1 MQQERIAAA
10 QELMQANGIDALL
23 VLTHDDY
30 IYFFDEDRFQP
41 RAIIPQKGPPI
52 VICSRGEEKE
62 IREGLGAQEV
72 RVFATVGQQMHE
84 VVGMMQGLQSS
95 LGRPP
100 TIGVQF
106 WFETPAVLLQLFQQA
121 NPQVKIVDSAPV
133 MDALRIVK
141 SRQELA
147 LMQEAAR
154 IAERGMEAAVQAIR
168 PGVTENEVAA
178 EAIYAMRKAGASGTA
193 VPIFVNS
200 GVRSL
205 WIHGTATAKAIERGD
220 LVVIGL
226 VPVLRG
232 YCVDLT
238 RVAVVGQPTD
248 AQRGL
253 FDTYL
258 AAQQAAI
265 DAVRPGVPVSEL
277 DRAAEAV
284 VKDAGFGEHYV
295 KGMGH
300 GIGLR
305 FEETPAPTIQPKHA
319 SVELQEGMTI
329 AVGHPILAVPGIG
342 GVRLEDTGLVTATG
356 WQGITEYPKEL
367 FIRT

>member
-23 VLTHDDY
+23 ILTHDDH

-41 RAIIPQKGPPI
+41 RAIIPQKGPPVI
-52 VICSRGEEKE
+52 ICSRGEERE

-84 VVGMMQGLQSS
+84 VVGMMRGLQSS

-100 TIGVQF
+100 KIGVQF

-121 NPQVKIVDSAPV
+121 NPEVEVVDSAPV
-133 MDALRIVK
+133 MDTLRMVK
-141 SRQELA
+141 SPEELA
-147 LMQEAAR
+147 LMREAAR
-154 IAERGMEAAVQAIR
+154 IAGRGMEAALQAVR
-168 PGVTENEVAA
+168 PGVSENEVAA

-200 GVRSL
+200 GIRSL
-205 WIHGTATAKAIERGD
+205 WLHGTATAKVIDPGD

-226 VPVLRG
+226 VPIFKG

-238 RVAVVGQPTD
+238 RVAIVGQPTD
-248 AQRGL
+248 DQRRL
-253 FDTYL
+253 FDTYV

-265 DAVRPGVPVSEL
+265 EAIKPGVPVSEL
-277 DRAAEAV
+277 DKAAQAV
-284 VKDAGFGEHYV
+284 VKDAGFAEHYV
-295 KGMGH
+295 KGIGH

-305 FEETPAPTIQPKHA
+305 FEETPAPTIHPKHA
-319 SVELQEGMTI
+319 SVELKEGMTI
-329 AVGHPILAVPGIG
+329 AVGHPTLAVPDIG
-342 GVRLEDTGLVTATG
+342 GVRLEDTGLVAASG
-356 WQGITEYPKEL
+356 WQSITQYPKDL
-367 FIRT
+367 FVRT

>member
-10 QELMQANGIDALL
+10 QELMQANSIDALL
-23 VLTHDDY
+23 ILTHDDH

-41 RAIIPQKGPPI
+41 RAIIPHKGPPLI
-52 VICSRGEEKE
+52 ICSRGEEEE

-84 VVGMMQGLQSS
+84 VVGIMQGLQSS

-106 WFETPAVLLQLFQQA
+106 WFDTPAVLLQLFQQA
-121 NPQVKIVDSAPV
+121 NPQAKVVDSAPV
-133 MDALRIVK
+133 MDALRMVK
-141 SRQELA
+141 SPQELET
-147 LMQEAAR
+147 MRQAAR
-154 IAERGMEAAVQAIR
+154 IAEQGMEAAVQAIR

-205 WIHGTATAKAIERGD
+205 WLHGTATDKTIERGD
-220 LVVIGL
+220 LVVITL
-226 VPVLRG
+226 VPVFRG

-238 RVAVVGQPTD
+238 RMAVAGQPTD
-248 AQRGL
+248 DQRRL
-253 FDTYL
+253 FDTYV
-258 AAQQAAI
+258 AAQRAAI
-265 DAVRPGVPVSEL
+265 EAVRPGVPVSQL

-356 WQGITEYPKEL
+356 WQSITEYPKEL

>member
-1 MQQERIAAA
+1 MRQERIAAA
-10 QELMQANGIDALL
+10 QELMQANDIDALL
-23 VLTHDDY
+23 ILTHDDY

-41 RAIIPQKGPPI
+41 RAIIPQKGPPV
-52 VICSRGEEKE
+52 VICSRAEERE
-62 IREGLGAQEV
+62 IRESLGAQEV
-72 RVFATVGQQMHE
+72 RLFATVGQQMHE
-84 VVGMMQGLQSS
+84 VVSIMQGLQSM

-121 NPQVKIVDSAPV
+121 NPQAKVVDSAPV
-133 MDALRIVK
+133 MDTLRMVK
-141 SRQELA
+141 SPEELA

-154 IAERGMEAAVQAIR
+154 IAERGMEAAVQAVK

-178 EAIYAMRKAGASGTA
+178 EAVYAMRKAGASGTA

-205 WIHGTATAKAIERGD
+205 WLHGTATAKTIEQGD
-220 LVVIGL
+220 FVVITL
-226 VPVLRG
+226 VPVFEG

-238 RVAVVGQPTD
+238 RMAVAGQPTD
-248 AQRGL
+248 DQRRL
-253 FDTYL
+253 FDTYV
-258 AAQQAAI
+258 AAQRAALE
-265 DAVRPGVPVSEL
+265 AVRPGVPVSEL

-295 KGMGH
+295 KGMSH

-342 GVRLEDTGLVTATG
+342 GVRLEDTGSVTATG
-356 WQGITEYPKEL
+356 WQSITEYPKEL
-367 FIRT
+367 FIRN

>member
-1 MQQERIAAA
+1 MG
-10 QELMQANGIDALL
+10 ANGIDALL
-23 VLTHDDY
+23 ILTHDDY

-41 RAIIPQKGPPI
+41 RAVIPHEGPPI
-52 VICSRGEEKE
+52 IISSRAEEKE
-62 IREGLGAQEV
+62 IRESLGAQEV
-72 RVFATVGQQMHE
+72 RLFATVGQQMHE
-84 VVGMMQGLQSS
+84 VVGIMQGLQAS

-106 WFETPAVLLQLFQQA
+106 WFETPAVLLQLFQQV
-121 NPQVKIVDSAPV
+121 NPQVKVVDSAPV
-133 MDALRIVK
+133 MDTLRMVK
-141 SRQELA
+141 SPQELA
-147 LMQEAAR
+147 LMQQAAR
-154 IAERGMEAAVQAIR
+154 IAERGMEVAIQAIR
-168 PGVTENEVAA
+168 PGATENEVAA

-205 WIHGTATAKAIERGD
+205 WLHGTATAKVIEWGD
-220 LVVIGL
+220 LVVVCL
-226 VPVLRG
+226 VPVFRG

-238 RVAVVGQPTD
+238 RTAIVGEPTA
-248 AQRGL
+248 AQRRL

-265 DAVRPGVPVSEL
+265 EAVRPGVPISEL

-305 FEETPAPTIQPKHA
+305 FEETPAPTIHPKHA
-319 SVELQEGMTI
+319 SLELKEGMTI
-329 AVGHPILAVPGIG
+329 TAGHPVLAVPGIG
-342 GVRLEDTGLVTATG
+342 GVRLEDTGLVTAVG
-356 WQGITEYPKEL
+356 WQGITDYPKGL

>member
-1 MQQERIAAA
+1 VQQERVAAA
-10 QELMQANGIDALL
+10 QKLMQANGIDALL
-23 VLTHDDY
+23 IVTHDDY
-30 IYFFDEDRFQP
+30 IYFFDDDRFQP
-41 RAIIPQKGPPI
+41 RAIVPQKGPPVI
-52 VICSRGEEKE
+52 ICSRGEEGE
-62 IREGLGAQEV
+62 VRESLGSQEV

-84 VVGMMQGLQSS
+84 VVTIVQELQSS

-100 TIGVQF
+100 TIGVQL

-121 NPQVKIVDSAPV
+121 NPRVKVVDSAPV
-133 MDALRIVK
+133 MDALRMVK
-141 SRQELA
+141 SPQELA

-154 IAERGMEAAVQAIR
+154 IAARGMEAALQAIG
-168 PGVTENEVAA
+168 PGVSENEVAA
-178 EAIYAMRKAGASGTA
+178 EAIYAIRKAGASGTA

-205 WIHGTATAKAIERGD
+205 WLHGTATDKAIEWGD

-226 VPVLRG
+226 VPVFRG

-248 AQRGL
+248 AQRRL
-253 FDTYL
+253 FDAYL

-265 DAVRPGVPVSEL
+265 EAVRPGVPVSEL

-284 VKDAGFGEHYV
+284 VRDAGFGQHYV

-305 FEETPAPTIQPKHA
+305 FEETPAPTIHPKDA

-329 AVGHPILAVPGIG
+329 AVGHPVLAVPDIG
-342 GVRLEDTGLVTATG
+342 GVRLEDTGLVTAGG
-356 WQGITEYPKEL
+356 WQAITEYPKEL
-367 FIRT
+367 LIRT

>member
-1 MQQERIAAA
+1 MRQERIAAA
-10 QELMQANGIDALL
+10 QKLMQANGIDALL
-23 VLTHDDY
+23 ILTHDDY

-41 RAIIPQKGPPI
+41 RAIIPQQGPPVI
-52 VICSRGEEKE
+52 ICSRPEEQE
-62 IREGLGAQEV
+62 VRESLGAQNV

-84 VVGMMQGLQSS
+84 VITMMKGLQAS

-106 WFETPAVLLQLFQQA
+106 WFETPAVLMQLFQQA
-121 NPQVKIVDSAPV
+121 NPQAKVVDSAPV
-133 MDALRIVK
+133 MDTLRLVK
-141 SRQELA
+141 SEEELT
-147 LMQEAAR
+147 LMREAAR
-154 IAERGMEAAVQAIR
+154 IAEQGMEAALQAIR
-168 PGVTENEVAA
+168 PGITENEVAA

-200 GVRSL
+200 GLRSL
-205 WIHGTATAKAIERGD
+205 WLHGTATAKAIEQGD
-220 LVVIGL
+220 LVVITL
-226 VPVLRG
+226 VPVFRG

-238 RVAVVGQPTD
+238 RVAVAGQPRD
-248 AQRGL
+248 DQRRL

-265 DAVRPGVPVSEL
+265 DAVRPGVPVSAL
-277 DRAAEAV
+277 DKAAEAV
-284 VKDAGFGEHYV
+284 VKDAGFGEHYI
-295 KGMGH
+295 KGIAH

-305 FEETPAPTIQPKHA
+305 FEETPAPTIHPKHA
-319 SVELQEGMTI
+319 SFELQEGMTI
-329 AVGHPILAVPGIG
+329 AVGHPILAVPAIG

-356 WQGITEYPKEL
+356 WQSITQYPKEL

>member
-1 MQQERIAAA
+1 MRKERIDAA

-23 VLTHDDY
+23 ILTHDDY

-52 VICSRGEEKE
+52 IICSRGEEKE
-62 IREGLGAQEV
+62 ITDGLGAQEV
-72 RVFATVGQQMHE
+72 RVFATMGQQMHD
-84 VVGMMQGLQSS
+84 VVSTMRALQSS

-100 TIGVQF
+100 TLGVQF
-106 WFETPAVLLQLFQQA
+106 WFETPAVLLQLLQQA
-121 NPQVKIVDSAPV
+121 NPQVAVVDSAPV
-133 MDALRIVK
+133 MDTLRTVK
-141 SRQELA
+141 SPQELA
-147 LMQEAAR
+147 HMQEAAR
-154 IAERGMEAAVQAIR
+154 IAERGMEAAIQAIR

-205 WIHGTATAKAIERGD
+205 WLHGTATAKVIERGD
-220 LVVIGL
+220 LIVIAL
-226 VPVLRG
+226 VPVFNG
-232 YCVDLT
+232 YCADLS

-248 AQRGL
+248 AQRRL
-253 FDTYL
+253 FDTYS

-265 DAVRPGVPVSEL
+265 GAVRPGVPVSEL
-277 DRAAEAV
+277 DRAAESV
-284 VKDAGFGEHYV
+284 VKDAGFGEQYV
-295 KGMGH
+295 KGIGH

-305 FEETPAPTIQPKHA
+305 FEETPAPTIHPKDA
-319 SVELQEGMTI
+319 SVKLQEGMTI
-329 AVGHPILAVPGIG
+329 AVGHSVLAVPGIG
-342 GVRLEDTGLVTATG
+342 GVRLEDTGLVTAGG
-356 WQGITEYPKEL
+356 WQSITEYPKHL

>member
-1 MQQERIAAA
+1 VQQERVAAA

-23 VLTHDDY
+23 ILTHDDY
-30 IYFFDEDRFQP
+30 IYFFDDDRFQP
-41 RAIIPQKGPPI
+41 RAIVPQKGPPVI
-52 VICSRGEEKE
+52 ICSHGEEGE
-62 IREGLGAQEV
+62 VRESLGTQEV

-84 VVGMMQGLQSS
+84 VVTIVQELQSS

-100 TIGVQF
+100 TIGVQL

-121 NPQVKIVDSAPV
+121 NPQVKVVDSAPV
-133 MDALRIVK
+133 MDALRMVK
-141 SRQELA
+141 SPQELT

-154 IAERGMEAAVQAIR
+154 IAERGMEAALQAVR
-168 PGVTENEVAA
+168 PGVSENEVAA
-178 EAIYAMRKAGASGTA
+178 EAIYAIRKAGASGTA

-205 WIHGTATAKAIERGD
+205 WLHGTATDKAIERGD

-226 VPVLRG
+226 VPVFKG

-248 AQRGL
+248 AQRRL
-253 FDTYL
+253 FDAYL

-265 DAVRPGVPVSEL
+265 EAVRPGVPVSQL
-277 DRAAEAV
+277 DKAAEAV
-284 VKDAGFGEHYV
+284 VKDAGFGQHYV

-305 FEETPAPTIQPKHA
+305 FEETPAPTIHPKHA
-319 SVELQEGMTI
+319 SVALQEGMTI
-329 AVGHPILAVPGIG
+329 AVGHPVLAVPGIG
-342 GVRLEDTGLVTATG
+342 GVRLEDTSLVTAGG
-356 WQGITEYPKEL
+356 WQAITDYPKEL

>member
-1 MQQERIAAA
+1 VQQERVAAA
-10 QELMQANGIDALL
+10 QGLMQANGIDALL
-23 VLTHDDY
+23 ILTHDDY
-30 IYFFDEDRFQP
+30 IYFFDDDRFQP
-41 RAIIPQKGPPI
+41 RAIVPQKGPPVI
-52 VICSRGEEKE
+52 ICSHGEEGE
-62 IREGLGAQEV
+62 VREGLGTQEV

-84 VVGMMQGLQSS
+84 VVTAVQELQSS

-106 WFETPAVLLQLFQQA
+106 WFETPAALLQLFQQA
-121 NPQVKIVDSAPV
+121 NPRVKVVDSAPV
-133 MDALRIVK
+133 MDTLRMVK
-141 SRQELA
+141 SPQELT

-154 IAERGMEAAVQAIR
+154 IAERGMEAALQAVR
-168 PGVTENEVAA
+168 PGVSENEVAA
-178 EAIYAMRKAGASGTA
+178 EAIYAVRKAGASGTA

-205 WIHGTATAKAIERGD
+205 WLHGTATDKAIERGD

-226 VPVLRG
+226 VPVFKG

-248 AQRGL
+248 DQRRL

-258 AAQQAAI
+258 AAQRAAVE
-265 DAVRPGVPVSEL
+265 AVRPGVPVSQL
-277 DRAAEAV
+277 DKAAEVV
-284 VKDAGFGEHYV
+284 VKDAGFGQHYV

-305 FEETPAPTIQPKHA
+305 FEETPAPTIHPKHA
-319 SVELQEGMTI
+319 SVALQDGMTI
-329 AVGHPILAVPGIG
+329 AVGHPVLAVPGIG
-342 GVRLEDTGLVTATG
+342 GVRLEDTGLVTAGG
-356 WQGITEYPKEL
+356 WQAITEYPKEL
-367 FIRT
+367 LIRT